1 MVPNTDIRLLQ
12 EEKNR
17 SLGESSSEEGAGGQV
32 VSAEEG
38 ADIHSLFAGDLH
50 FGQAEG
56 AVECGYAESL
66 AAVAGYGAGGLHRC
80 IGYGGGCV
88 DLEVLLCAVGCAE
101 DGPGCGV
108 WGETPDEVV
117 YAGGGLIPVYA
128 AGLLKDLGGRTEF
141 IGRNIRLRYGS
152 YISGQDII
160 KGPDGKVCT
169 QLHELVMESANVIGR
184 QYRYAFLM
192 DYIAGIYLVFEEEGG
207 YARLLIAV
215 DYGPVYGSGSS
226 ILRQK

>member
-12 EEKNR
+12 EEKTR
-17 SLGESSSEEGAGGQV
+17 SLGESSSEEGAGCQV

-56 AVECGYAESL
+56 AVGCGYAESL
-66 AAVAGYGAGGLHRC
+66 AAVAGYCSRLLDGGSF
-80 IGYGGGCV
+80 YWGGCV

-160 KGPDGKVCT
+160 KGPDSEVCT
-169 QLHELVMESANVIGR
+169 
-184 QYRYAFLM
+184 
-192 DYIAGIYLVFEEEGG
+192 
-207 YARLLIAV
+207 
-215 DYGPVYGSGSS
+215 
-226 ILRQK
+226 

>member
-1 MVPNTDIRLLQ
+1 MSFLTLC
-12 EEKNR
+12 
-17 SLGESSSEEGAGGQV
+17 AGGQV

-38 ADIHSLFAGDLH
+38 ADIHTFFAGYLDFLK
-50 FGQAEG
+50 AEG
-56 AVECGYAESL
+56 AVGCGYAESL
-66 AAVAGYGAGGLHRC
+66 AAVTGYGAGGLHRG

-128 AGLLKDLGGRTEF
+128 AGLLEDLGGRTEF

-160 KGPDGKVCT
+160 KGPDSEVCT

-184 QYRYAFLM
+184 QYGYAFLM

-207 YARLLIAV
+207 YASLLIAV

>member
-1 MVPNTDIRLLQ
+1 M
-12 EEKNR
+12 
-17 SLGESSSEEGAGGQV
+17 GESSSEEGAGGQV

-56 AVECGYAESL
+56 AVGCGYAESL
-66 AAVAGYGAGGLHRC
+66 AAVAGYGAGGLHRR
-80 IGYGGGCV
+80 IGNGLDGKY
-88 DLEVLLCAVGCAE
+88 LEVLLCAVGCAE

-160 KGPDGKVCT
+160 KGPDGEVCT

-184 QYRYAFLM
+184 QYGYAFLM

-207 YARLLIAV
+207 YASLLIAV